1 MKNDDS
7 KKKIYIYIYM
17 YIYLTK
23 KFALKMDIMTDSRNL
38 LRQRQL
44 FLTSI
49 KFCRFNIFL

>member
-1 MKNDDS
+1 MKNEDS
-7 KKKIYIYIYM
+7 KKISIHI

-38 LRQRQL
+38 LRQQQL

>member
-1 MKNDDS
+1 MKNEDS
-7 KKKIYIYIYM
+7 KEISIHIYT
-17 YIYLTK
+17 YLTK